1 MVEPEEWQHFEE
13 YTHRVREL
21 HYDADYELKVHPS
34 VWTHLQE
41 HYGHSPMLPQL
52 KKLDVMAVSPYCVSP
67 LLLLLHP
74 ALRSLAIAFG
84 RDMIISP
91 PTAAMPPGAAVL
103 EVVSGSS
110 PDVHVL
116 DLRHS
121 FLMTMPAIGALADL
135 RQLKKLVLC
144 QCSQCSVSSC
154 SPIWTVPLADSLRV
168 CALAVKDIP
177 DTFAPGSFR
186 SLRELSVNGL
196 PGDVVNFIRGI
207 QPIALHT
214 FNLIAR
220 RASRQVA
227 LPPHLSSVC
236 GSLPATVE
244 HFKLTFEAGRQ
255 TDPLCGLSALLVHMR
270 PLRNLTSL
278 TLHGNATGVDLAGED
293 IRVLG
298 ELWPRLQSLSITRH
312 PAPYPSRRSRL
323 RETVTLQ
330 GLAEIARR
338 CPALEVLSLPRLGA
352 AELSFAESDI
362 PVTSHG
368 LRFIEFQD
376 VCGAREPSAVASAI
390 ARLFPRLELDTSA
403 DEKSGCGGEWHGEWQ
418 VVRSL
423 LREAVRRADSIPLYS
438 TSIAR
443 RSSPVFNDSGS

>member
-1 MVEPEEWQHFEE
+1 MNGYHDAAHEDREARRRTLPSVALVCRAFTPYALDTIWCTLNKFQPLLSLLPAIYYDVDEDTYLLSRVVEPEEWQHFEE

-220 RASRQVA
+220 RVPRTGQQQQNMSIWVA
-227 LPPHLSSVC
+227 PRINVAARKHMGAIAIENFEGDDHDGSS
-236 GSLPATVE
+236 
-244 HFKLTFEAGRQ
+244 H
-255 TDPLCGLSALLVHMR
+255 
-270 PLRNLTSL
+270 
-278 TLHGNATGVDLAGED
+278 
-293 IRVLG
+293 
-298 ELWPRLQSLSITRH
+298 
-312 PAPYPSRRSRL
+312 
-323 RETVTLQ
+323 
-330 GLAEIARR
+330 
-338 CPALEVLSLPRLGA
+338 
-352 AELSFAESDI
+352 SFNRGQDS
-362 PVTSHG
+362 G
-368 LRFIEFQD
+368 LR
-376 VCGAREPSAVASAI
+376 G
-390 ARLFPRLELDTSA
+390 
-403 DEKSGCGGEWHGEWQ
+403 
-418 VVRSL
+418 
-423 LREAVRRADSIPLYS
+423 
-438 TSIAR
+438 
-443 RSSPVFNDSGS
+443 